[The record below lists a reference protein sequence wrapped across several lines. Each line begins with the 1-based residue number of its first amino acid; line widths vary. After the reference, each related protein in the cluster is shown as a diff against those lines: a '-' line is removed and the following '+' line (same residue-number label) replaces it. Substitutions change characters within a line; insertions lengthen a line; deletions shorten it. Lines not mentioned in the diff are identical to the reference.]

1 MRKQIITNV
10 TRLFL
15 FLVLIIGCTQ
25 VHLAKYT
32 PTVSVPEKINI
43 KTKIEVI
50 VGRNS
55 FLKKHIREEAIRSII
70 TEDLR
75 NSLFP
80 VLTAENPELI
90 VKVFVEHLSC
100 DDVTSMHR
108 AALAIFGF
116 VGVPV
121 FKFSGSASVVL
132 SIWDYS
138 SNKLIATYRASK
150 TEEKSYSIYNGL
162 PASFST
168 SDKNLATITLGK
180 AMDHIKSQIQRE
192 RNWIVQA
199 AMDTEHSK
207 TISKVEK
214 PRAEDIINQE
224 QEDQIEKIVKENP
237 GSYVKKA
244 YVGVNVIKNNGGK
257 CEVARVGRDSPA
269 GLAGI
274 LAGDII
280 YSVNDV
286 LIEKRIQL
294 FDIYDQMHP
303 KDFVNVKII
312 RNGEILN
319 KRFQLKEKYF
329 PYNFY
334 IMNRILCNE
343 NLVRLA
349 IVFGDI
355 SNLYLGNTPKFDH
368 WKIGMKSY
376 LLGFLENNYLRAYK
390 YEKNFSVVDR
400 ARTKKICDEF
410 KLQMLGLASI
420 DTQIELGKMLNATH
434 LLVVDFSRFPKSAS
448 KCDDVNIRRL
458 IEVESGKTLASI
470 AIKVE
475 TELED
480 PSNYRPR
487 VTSTNLRQDILNY
500 IAIIAES
507 AVLERKAIDSYSK
520 IFGNNYLDKKL
531 YYTLRDIVIPN

>member
-15 FLVLIIGCTQ
+15 FLLLVLIIGCAQ
-25 VHLAKYT
+25 
-32 PTVSVPEKINI
+32 
-43 KTKIEVI
+43 
-50 VGRNS
+50 
-55 FLKKHIREEAIRSII
+55 F
-70 TEDLR
+70 
-75 NSLFP
+75 
-80 VLTAENPELI
+80 
-90 VKVFVEHLSC
+90 
-100 DDVTSMHR
+100 
-108 AALAIFGF
+108 
-116 VGVPV
+116 
-121 FKFSGSASVVL
+121 
-132 SIWDYS
+132 
-138 SNKLIATYRASK
+138 
-150 TEEKSYSIYNGL
+150 
-162 PASFST
+162 
-168 SDKNLATITLGK
+168 
-180 AMDHIKSQIQRE
+180 Q
-192 RNWIVQA
+192 
-199 AMDTEHSK
+199 
-207 TISKVEK
+207 
-214 PRAEDIINQE
+214 QE
-224 QEDQIEKIVKENP
+224 GQIEKIVKENP
-237 GSYVKKA
+237 ESYVRKA
-244 YVGVNVIKNNGGK
+244 YAGVYVIKNNEGK
-257 CEVARVGRDSPA
+257 CEVALVGRDSPA

-312 RNGEILN
+312 RNGGILN

-329 PYNFY
+329 LHDFY
-334 IMNRILCNE
+334 VMNRILCNE
-343 NLVRLA
+343 NPVRLA

-355 SNLYLGNTPKFDH
+355 SNLYLENTPKFDH

-376 LLGFLENNYLRAYK
+376 LLGSLENKYLRVYK

-410 KLQMLGLASI
+410 KLQMLGLASS
-420 DTQIELGKMLNATH
+420 DTQIELAKMLNATH
-434 LLVVDFSRFPKSAS
+434 LLVVDLSRFPKSAS

-475 TELED
+475 KELETS
-480 PSNYRPR
+480 SNYRPR

-520 IFGNNYLDKKL
+520 ISGKNYLDKKL
-531 YYTLRDIVIPN
+531 YYTLRDIVIPNYTSFIKKIESINPDTAEISALHKTYIKGARLQLNGFKEMLLAHTAKDLSLLSEANVKLNEGSKIIESYSVQLNSFIKKFNIE